1 LAPRVNQKLAFKF
14 FMPFKIIQ
22 KVGSVAYRL
31 ELPSSSGIHPVF
43 HVSLLNK
50 VVGKSQNVSS
60 VLPSEDVELQVLEK
74 VLGHCMIARGIHPIR
89 Y

>member
-1 LAPRVNQKLAFKF
+1 
-14 FMPFKIIQ
+14 MPFKIIQ

-60 VLPSEDVELQVLEK
+60 MLPSEDVELQVLEK
-74 VLGHCMIARGIHPIR
+74 VLGRCMIARGIHPIR